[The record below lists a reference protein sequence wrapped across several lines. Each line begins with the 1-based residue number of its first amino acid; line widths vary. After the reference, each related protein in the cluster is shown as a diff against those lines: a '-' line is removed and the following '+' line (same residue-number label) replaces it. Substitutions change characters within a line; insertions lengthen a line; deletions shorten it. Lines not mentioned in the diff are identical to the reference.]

1 MDLPDDIDWPERTQH
16 WWAAWVESPLT
27 ASWTP
32 LTWQYLLD
40 TALIHR
46 EIWATGNVA
55 RMGELRARVERL
67 GAVGDAPAAASST
80 PHAPTAKVVTPLDDL
95 ANRRAQR
102 SAGA

>member
-1 MDLPDDIDWPERTQH
+1 MDLPEDIDWPERTQH

-67 GAVGDAPAAASST
+67 GAVGDAPQAAGHA
-80 PHAPTAKVVTPLDDL
+80 PAPTAKVVTPLDDL
-95 ANRRAQR
+95 ANRRARR

>member
-1 MDLPDDIDWPERTQH
+1 MDLPEDIDWPERTQH

-67 GAVGDAPAAASST
+67 GAVGDTPAAAAT
-80 PHAPTAKVVTPLDDL
+80 PPAPAAKVVTPLDDL

>member
-1 MDLPDDIDWPERTQH
+1 MDLPEDIDWPERTQH

-80 PHAPTAKVVTPLDDL
+80 KVVTPLDDL
-95 ANRRAQR
+95 ANRRARR

>member
-1 MDLPDDIDWPERTQH
+1 MDLPEDIDWPERTQQ
-16 WWAAWVESPLT
+16 WWAAWVASPLT
-27 ASWTP
+27 AAWTP
-32 LTWQYLLD
+32 LQWEYLLD

-67 GAVGDAPAAASST
+67 GAIGDTPGAATTTAV
-80 PHAPTAKVVTPLDDL
+80 APTAKVVTPLDDL
-95 ANRRAQR
+95 ANRRARR

>member
-1 MDLPDDIDWPERTQH
+1 MDLPEDIDWPERTQH
-16 WWAAWVESPLT
+16 WWAAWVDSDLT

-46 EIWATGNVA
+46 EIWATGNVS

-67 GAVGDAPAAASST
+67 GAVGDTPAAAAT
-80 PHAPTAKVVTPLDDL
+80 HPAPAAKVVTPLDDL
-95 ANRRAQR
+95 ANRRARR

>member
-1 MDLPDDIDWPERTQH
+1 MDLPEDIDWPERTQH

-67 GAVGDAPAAASST
+67 GAVGDTPAAAVT
-80 PHAPTAKVVTPLDDL
+80 PHTPTAKVVTPLDDL

>member
-67 GAVGDAPAAASST
+67 GAVGDTPAAAAT
-80 PHAPTAKVVTPLDDL
+80 PPAPAAKVVTPLDDL

>member
-1 MDLPDDIDWPERTQH
+1 MDLPDDIDWPDRTRD
-16 WWAAWVESPLT
+16 WWDAWVGADIT
-27 ASWTP
+27 KSWTP
-32 LTWQYLLD
+32 LMWQYLLD

-67 GAVGDAPAAASST
+67 GAVGGAPAAAAT
-80 PHAPTAKVVTPLDDL
+80 PPAPAAKVVTPLDDL